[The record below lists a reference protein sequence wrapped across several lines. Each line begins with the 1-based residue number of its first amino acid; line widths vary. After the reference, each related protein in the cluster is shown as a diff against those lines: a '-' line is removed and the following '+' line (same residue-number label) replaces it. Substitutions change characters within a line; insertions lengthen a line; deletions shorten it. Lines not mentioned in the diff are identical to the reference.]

1 MKDMIPTSWKKTSKK
16 GGSWDKGEGFVSFRN
31 QK

>member
-16 GGSWDKGEGFVSFRN
+16 EGSCDKEEGFVSFRN